1 MGALYLGA
9 LLVSLGCML
18 LLDRRFRLFFWRDA
32 VSASIVTVVGLAFF
46 LLWDVAGIAGG
57 IFFRG
62 EAAIATGL
70 LLAPELPIE
79 EPVFLLFLVVCTMV
93 IYTGSVRLLAR
104 RRERRTGGG
113 AACPTSSSSSSSSTG
128 ASAFRPSATV
138 PAARPMRS
146 AR

>member
-1 MGALYLGA
+1 MGVVYLAA

-32 VSASIVTVVGLAFF
+32 VSAVIVTVVGLVFF
-46 LLWDVAGIAGG
+46 LAWDIAGIASG

-62 EAAIATGL
+62 DGAIATGL

-93 IYTGSVRLLAR
+93 IYNGAVRILEHR
-104 RRERRTGGG
+104 GERSRREETG
-113 AACPTSSSSSSSSTG
+113 
-128 ASAFRPSATV
+128 R
-138 PAARPMRS
+138 
-146 AR
+146 